1 MRENV
6 GKPPPMLVAFPEGV
20 CWKLDL
26 VPPPGLVSVSW
37 AQRRKRRGLSLPYM
51 GPVTGIYFL
60 TNLRPLKEC
69 TFQCSRMKLK
79 WSPHRAQHES
89 LYLVTQAWQGDR
101 RMGWGS
107 CGHLG
112 TGWTPNLFHLVGS
125 DELGIDVEIR
135 TVQVLP
141 MVSCSVFMEDLEL
154 LSRPWRSH
162 SMCVL
167 TKDTSRTSRDLERAS
182 RAVGHGGNYTVKI
195 CVGWYAS
202 VGLTQE
208 DGGFRWDK
216 KKTERQSYCC
226 REQDLNSTSQSPRR

>member
-6 GKPPPMLVAFPEGV
+6 GKPPPMRVAFPEGV

-60 TNLRPLKEC
+60 TNLRPLKEY

-79 WSPHRAQHES
+79 RSPHRAQHES
-89 LYLVTQAWQGDR
+89 LYLVTQEWQGDR

-112 TGWTPNLFHLVGS
+112 TTWKHPCGAGPLIYSIWLV
-125 DELGIDVEIR
+125 R
-135 TVQVLP
+135 TN
-141 MVSCSVFMEDLEL
+141 LEL
-154 LSRPWRSH
+154 MLKSDLSRCSPWSH
-162 SMCVL
+162 AQS
-167 TKDTSRTSRDLERAS
+167 SWRT
-182 RAVGHGGNYTVKI
+182 
-195 CVGWYAS
+195 
-202 VGLTQE
+202 
-208 DGGFRWDK
+208 
-216 KKTERQSYCC
+216 
-226 REQDLNSTSQSPRR
+226 